1 MLRGLLVLTVRLKID
16 VWCNFYWF
24 VLSGLGCIDQSV
36 ASFETGVLVT
46 FPRLYTPVVPTAYT
60 PVLPTAYTPVLPTA
74 YTPVLPT
81 VYTPV
86 LPTLYEIKTHKMFH
100 AKYVVIIYLLTLI

>member
-46 FPRLYTPVVPTAYT
+46 FPRLYTPV
-60 PVLPTAYTPVLPTA
+60 LPTA

>member
-60 PVLPTAYTPVLPTA
+60 PVLPTAYTPVLPT
-74 YTPVLPT
+74 